1 MKEIDGRTLWAEEMV
16 SAEMGKESGERKP
29 LWGVKCQNEQEGQH
43 YPDSYPLVA
52 CCQGQCLL
60 SAS

>member
-43 YPDSYPLVA
+43 YPDSIHWLHAVRA
-52 CCQGQCLL
+52 NVC
-60 SAS
+60 